1 VILVVA
7 TWPAFDRLR
16 ELLGGR
22 RTLAALVMVTLAT
35 LVFVVPPALI
45 ASSIAYNVAG
55 TIRLL
60 SDVSQRDLPPP
71 PLAWVAGINLIGP
84 EIHDRWQV
92 LAAGGPEAAERIRTF
107 VVWIRQQLIA
117 AGLSLGNAVVQLILA
132 VVMAFFLYRD
142 GAAAPIA
149 AGRRIA
155 GDEVPHLLRVAYAT
169 INGVVYGVLATALA
183 QALLIFDRAVGHRHP
198 GGAAP
203 RPRAVPA
210 GPHSVRAGAGLGT
223 GGRPGPTSRA
233 TSGGRSL
240 LRSGAS
246 RQVL

>member
-117 AGLSLGNAVVQLILA
+117 AGPSLGSAVVQLILA

-142 GAAAPIA
+142 GGRAPSRL
-149 AGRRIA
+149 AGASPATRCRICFGSPMRRS
-155 GDEVPHLLRVAYAT
+155 
-169 INGVVYGVLATALA
+169 TALSM
-183 QALLIFDRAVGHRHP
+183 VCSG
-198 GGAAP
+198 P
-203 RPRAVPA
+203 RSPKRC
-210 GPHSVRAGAGLGT
+210 
-223 GGRPGPTSRA
+223 
-233 TSGGRSL
+233 
-240 LRSGAS
+240 
-246 RQVL
+246 